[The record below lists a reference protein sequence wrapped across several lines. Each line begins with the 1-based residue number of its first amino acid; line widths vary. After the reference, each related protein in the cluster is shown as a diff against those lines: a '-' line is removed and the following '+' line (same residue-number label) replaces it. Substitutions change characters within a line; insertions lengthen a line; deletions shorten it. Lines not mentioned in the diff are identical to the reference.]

1 MNTINAFGLY
11 YYKAKVSSVYDGDSV
26 TLDIDLGLNSWL
38 KDQKVRLYGI
48 DTPEIRGSERES
60 GLISKA
66 RLVEL
71 VEGRDIVIETY
82 KDKTGKYGRW
92 LAIIWLF
99 DDSKEEAEWININEL
114 LILEGLAEAYLK

>member
-1 MNTINAFGLY
+1 MNTISAFGLY